1 MIAIPLPRSPDLAN
15 IIKCS
20 FTVNPHASPSWKCVF
35 TLTLR
40 RVSKAPVMTRK
51 HNHGALSPFSLGAGL
66 LDYEDGR
73 DQKIRSYREFVKN
86 VSLRHS
92 SCFSL
97 SASCVQAAQS
107 AASPPASLC
116 AHTCANAQQLCIV
129 LKTGNYVSLLRPLR
143 EFISTSCLLPP
154 PKIYM
159 YL

>member
-1 MIAIPLPRSPDLAN
+1 MIAISLPRSPDLAN
-15 IIKCS
+15 IIKCP

-116 AHTCANAQQLCIV
+116 SYLRKCTTAVHRSQNGQLCLP
-129 LKTGNYVSLLRPLR
+129 LKTVKRVHFHLLLTPTPQDL
-143 EFISTSCLLPP
+143 
-154 PKIYM
+154 
-159 YL
+159 